1 LIIETQTYKR
11 KDIKGMGNNK
21 FELVRVVEE
30 NNKPVKQGVTKIAK
44 DENGLIMTQA
54 ISLNL
59 DTGKME
65 ERVRLTAQ
73 SFHRALVENI
83 TSSNIEVINAIVQ
96 AMLDDA
102 LAQADK
108 NTKEYLTNIIG
119 DINNRVAEHKQNN
132 INTMKDYG
140 VGKPKPVKSNAWD
153 EEIDIYNMGTPVV
166 SSMGGEQNV
175 EIESSEEE
183 EYSGVMDF

>member
-1 LIIETQTYKR
+1 
-11 KDIKGMGNNK
+11 MGSNK

-30 NNKPVKQGVTKIAK
+30 NNKPVKQGITKIAK
-44 DENGLIMTQA
+44 DENGLIMTKG

-65 ERVRLTAQ
+65 ERVKLTAQ
-73 SFHRALVENI
+73 SLHRVLVENI
-83 TSSNIEVINAIVQ
+83 TSSNIEVINTIVQ

-108 NTKEYLTNIIG
+108 NTKEHLTNILG
-119 DINNRVAEHKQNN
+119 DINDRVAELKQNN

-140 VGKPKPVKSNAWD
+140 VGKPKPVKRDAWD
-153 EEIDIYNMGTPVV
+153 DEIDIYSIGTPVV
-166 SSMGGEQNV
+166 SSIGGEQSV